1 MTISFFSLI
10 QIIKWRDPFYLILMI
25 VISEERKVNVLSKIV
40 FLDQE
45 NQAFPIYIILS
56 HFSYKIL
63 FLLTFIFLVAR
74 KIGGEKCVRGEIY
87 YTPQMFNDLKNS
99 EYQQHVVFTN
109 FQKATFEKS
118 LIRTLSCFK
127 YFDFSPF
134 LFFFYLDSSR
144 NFSLN

>member
-1 MTISFFSLI
+1 
-10 QIIKWRDPFYLILMI
+10 MI

-74 KIGGEKCVRGEIY
+74 KIGGENFVRGEIY

-109 FQKATFEKS
+109 F
-118 LIRTLSCFK
+118 
-127 YFDFSPF
+127 
-134 LFFFYLDSSR
+134 
-144 NFSLN
+144 